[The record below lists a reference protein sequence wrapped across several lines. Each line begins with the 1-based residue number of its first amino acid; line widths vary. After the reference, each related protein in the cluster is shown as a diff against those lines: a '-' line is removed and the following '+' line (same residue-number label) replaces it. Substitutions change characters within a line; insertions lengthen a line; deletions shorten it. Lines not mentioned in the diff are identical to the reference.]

1 MVLFL
6 IPEKAKMDNLQ
17 IYERDII
24 ISPNISAVLVEGQQC
39 FELANLLSQ
48 TSILLSQ
55 SHILLLHLIALLSQT
70 VTLNSLPLST
80 PLSRHPISLLLLLS
94 LALLLNF
101 LCSSPFLLLTHSYC
115 LLLLIMCG

>member
-17 IYERDII
+17 IFERDII

>member
-17 IYERDII
+17 IFERDII

-55 SHILLLHLIALLSQT
+55 SHILLLYLIALLSQT

-101 LCSSPFLLLTHSYC
+101 LCSSPFLLLTHS
-115 LLLLIMCG
+115 